1 MDFSFLDESIL
12 LNLPWVVCAVGFLGC
27 WAQYFEGCGVQTA
40 TILGAVEEPGH
51 YEFEHGARRENFLVR
66 AFKTENFERAKDF
79 SKSAKMYY
87 KTAADKGHKGAID
100 ALARLGLLDAIVNI
114 ARLE

>member
-40 TILGAVEEPGH
+40 TILGAVIVIAMSGGYFTYGSLTCAGTAVMLSAYMIP
-51 YEFEHGARRENFLVR
+51 
-66 AFKTENFERAKDF
+66 
-79 SKSAKMYY
+79 SKWCAQ
-87 KTAADKGHKGAID
+87 DV
-100 ALARLGLLDAIVNI
+100 L
-114 ARLE
+114 